1 MPNDTPTASRHYRN
15 EGHRS
20 GKSALLLNEEGN
32 MVTLEEAGYCFK
44 IENSGRI
51 YYLLIREEG
60 EFIKFFLRK
69 EKTFYWFECYA
80 GSIYNDF
87 TREINVGNIILEE
100 ENTESLEGGRTTQ
113 IIKLALWYEDEC
125 LENDAAYL
133 DYLLDRLEEINSI

>member
-1 MPNDTPTASRHYRN
+1 
-15 EGHRS
+15 
-20 GKSALLLNEEGN
+20 

-69 EKTFYWFECYA
+69 EKTFYWFKCYA

-87 TREINVGNIILEE
+87 TREINVGNSILEE
-100 ENTESLEGGRTTQ
+100 ENTESIAVSYTHLDVYKRQGYVRACG
-113 IIKLALWYEDEC
+113 IISYDEYE
-125 LENDAAYL
+125 YL
-133 DYLLDRLEEINSI
+133 TEKIDLGERVDSRRYET

>member
-1 MPNDTPTASRHYRN
+1 
-15 EGHRS
+15 
-20 GKSALLLNEEGN
+20 

-69 EKTFYWFECYA
+69 EKTFYWFKCYA

-87 TREINVGNIILEE
+87 TREINVGNSILEE
-100 ENTESLEGGRTTQ
+100 ENTESIEGGKTTQ
-113 IIKLALWYEDEC
+113 IIKLALWYENKC
-125 LENDAAYL
+125 LVHDAEYL
-133 DYLLDRLEEINSI
+133 DYLIGKLEEIKNDDSDIPN